1 MRATGRGDE
10 ILRIE
15 FFCQKSET
23 IRITLTS
30 HNREL
35 NELKNKHKIEQK
47 YLQ

>member
-1 MRATGRGDE
+1 MRATGGGDE
-10 ILRIE
+10 ILRTE

-35 NELKNKHKIEQK
+35 NGLKNKHKID
-47 YLQ
+47 

>member
-1 MRATGRGDE
+1 MRATGGGDE

-15 FFCQKSET
+15 FLGQKSET

-35 NELKNKHKIEQK
+35 NGLKNKHKID
-47 YLQ
+47 